1 MQVPLW
7 RKTAISSCTEIMDKE
22 FHAWLSESLCR
33 DFFLYEI
40 TFFYV
45 FDLCNTFSSI
55 INECMQKSESDCHQ
69 KERVQFKDQ
78 DFLARFSCII
88 EITLCEKFHRKK
100 TSWYDMRPL
109 DQKELNIWVWNCI
122 KELCKESGEV
132 LGLTSNHLK
141 VGPQQ
146 TLRASPSWHFPK
158 NASTFT
164 RIDILRRSTSAKP
177 YFVHFRQKFIFFWN
191 GPKWPRWAQ
200 EGPKWSKT
208 LRLAILVP
216 FGLLW
221 QVEKPTMFGHFWS
234 KMNHFWP
241 IPNDMR

>member
-1 MQVPLW
+1 MNVC
-7 RKTAISSCTEIMDKE
+7 RKAKVIVTKKKE
-22 FHAWLSESLCR
+22 FNSKIR
-33 DFFLYEI
+33 IFL
-40 TFFYV
+40 
-45 FDLCNTFSSI
+45 
-55 INECMQKSESDCHQ
+55 
-69 KERVQFKDQ
+69 Q
-78 DFLARFSCII
+78 DFLALLKSLYVKSFI
-88 EITLCEKFHRKK
+88 EKK

-109 DQKELNIWVWNCI
+109 DKKGLNIWVWNCI

-141 VGPQQ
+141 VGPPH

-164 RIDILRRSTSAKP
+164 KIDILLRSTSAKP

-216 FGLLW
+216 FGQL
-221 QVEKPTMFGHFWS
+221 
-234 KMNHFWP
+234 
-241 IPNDMR
+241 

>member
-1 MQVPLW
+1 MNVC
-7 RKTAISSCTEIMDKE
+7 RKAKVIVTKKKE
-22 FHAWLSESLCR
+22 FNSKIR
-33 DFFLYEI
+33 IFL
-40 TFFYV
+40 
-45 FDLCNTFSSI
+45 
-55 INECMQKSESDCHQ
+55 
-69 KERVQFKDQ
+69 Q
-78 DFLARFSCII
+78 DFLALLKSLYVKSFI
-88 EITLCEKFHRKK
+88 EKK

-109 DQKELNIWVWNCI
+109 DQKGLNIWVWNCI

-141 VGPQQ
+141 VGPPQ

-164 RIDILRRSTSAKP
+164 RLDILLRSTSAKP

-216 FGLLW
+216 FGPLW

-234 KMNHFWP
+234 KMDHYWA
-241 IPNDMR
+241 IPTDEQWTPK